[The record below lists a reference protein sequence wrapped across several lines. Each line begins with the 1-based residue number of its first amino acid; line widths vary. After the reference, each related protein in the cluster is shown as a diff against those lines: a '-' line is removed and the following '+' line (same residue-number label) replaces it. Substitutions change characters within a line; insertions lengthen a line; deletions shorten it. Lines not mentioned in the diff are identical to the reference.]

1 VKPLTNDQSV
11 TALHPKSARYAV
23 RDSKVAGLELRVRPD
38 GVKTWTLRYRAKA
51 GADAGKQKR
60 LVLGRYPRMTLA
72 SARVAANEELRRV
85 DAGDDP
91 QAARQAE
98 KVEAARQAADSIDI
112 LCETY
117 LARHARLKKR
127 SWRADA
133 GLLKNKV
140 LVRWKGRAVSGITRR
155 DCRELVQSI
164 ADGGAPVV
172 ANRVVALLS
181 RLFRFALDEE
191 IIEHSPAV
199 KLPKPGVEAA
209 ARPDGEREVKPYSDE
224 ELRALWK
231 ATETLEPAP
240 RAIYRIGLLTGQ
252 RPNEVLN
259 LHWTEIAGA
268 WWTLPAARSKNRREH
283 RIYLTRLAL
292 DELTR
297 VPRVDDEARV
307 FANYRG
313 KRQLAAL
320 NRRVFAGV
328 RSRLRPR
335 HALRDTVATR
345 LAQAGVSIET
355 IAHVLNHSHGP
366 AVTSGYNAYGYDKEK
381 RAALET
387 WARALTA
394 ILANGATAAKVTP
407 IAAARKGA

>member
-1 VKPLTNDQSV
+1 LLSRVF
-11 TALHPKSARYAV
+11 RYAV
-23 RDSKVAGLELRVRPD
+23 
-38 GVKTWTLRYRAKA
+38 
-51 GADAGKQKR
+51 
-60 LVLGRYPRMTLA
+60 
-72 SARVAANEELRRV
+72 
-85 DAGDDP
+85 
-91 QAARQAE
+91 
-98 KVEAARQAADSIDI
+98 
-112 LCETY
+112 
-117 LARHARLKKR
+117 
-127 SWRADA
+127 
-133 GLLKNKV
+133 
-140 LVRWKGRAVSGITRR
+140 
-155 DCRELVQSI
+155 
-164 ADGGAPVV
+164 
-172 ANRVVALLS
+172 
-181 RLFRFALDEE
+181 DEE

-209 ARPDGEREVKPYSDE
+209 ARPDGEREVKPYDDD

-231 ATETLEPAP
+231 ATETLDPAP

-259 LHWTEIAGA
+259 LHWSEITGA

-283 RIYLTRLAL
+283 RIYLTRMAL

-320 NRRVFAGV
+320 NRRAFAGV
-328 RSRLRPR
+328 RPRLRPR
-335 HALRDTVATR
+335 HSLRDTVATR

-381 RAALET
+381 RAALEK

-394 ILANGATAAKVTP
+394 VLANGATAEKVTP
-407 IAAARKGA
+407 IAAGRKGA